1 MTKKQEEWRKK
12 QRMII
17 VEDTWAMMRW
27 LTQYIEEN
35 KYEWE
40 RRREREKATTNK
52 DYEKFSEMEEQEMI
66 MMLQEQEERERL
78 EKETKIE
85 KAARRKRYWKVK
97 KAK

>member
-40 RRREREKATTNK
+40 RRREREKATVNK
-52 DYEKFSEMEEQEMI
+52 DYEKFNEMEEQEMI
-66 MMLQEQEERERL
+66 RLLQEQEEKERL
-78 EKETKIE
+78 EKETKIK
-85 KAARRKRYWKVK
+85 KAARRQRY
-97 KAK
+97 